1 MNTTELRAKVGW
13 WAARAKQESGQPSAS
28 TIETLKLLWN
38 EKRNLL
44 SNNLKSKLDVKWH
57 VDPDWDSWSSI
68 ATHFE
73 AYHAALFRFG
83 HPVSRSH
90 EQD

>member
-1 MNTTELRAKVGW
+1 MNTTELRANVGW
-13 WAARAKQESGQPSAS
+13 WAARAKQESGRPSAS

-38 EKRNLL
+38 EKEDLL
-44 SNNLKSKLDVKWH
+44 SKSLKSNVDVKRQA
-57 VDPDWDSWSSI
+57 DPDWDSWSSI

-83 HPVSRSH
+83 HPVNRSH